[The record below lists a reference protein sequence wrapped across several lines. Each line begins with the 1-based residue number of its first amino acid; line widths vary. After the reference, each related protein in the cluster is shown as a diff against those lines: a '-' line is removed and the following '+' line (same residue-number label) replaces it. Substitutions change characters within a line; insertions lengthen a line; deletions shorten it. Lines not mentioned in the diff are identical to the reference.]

1 MAKKA
6 YRGRKGRIGGIK
18 EKIGAFNSRVGER
31 RIAVERKKPGRQL
44 ACTSCDVQRKEGER
58 GKEEGMVRGVNV
70 TTRVELQG
78 G

>member
-31 RIAVERKKPGRQL
+31 RIAKKTRSATSVYKL
-44 ACTSCDVQRKEGER
+44 RCTTK
-58 GKEEGMVRGVNV
+58 
-70 TTRVELQG
+70 G